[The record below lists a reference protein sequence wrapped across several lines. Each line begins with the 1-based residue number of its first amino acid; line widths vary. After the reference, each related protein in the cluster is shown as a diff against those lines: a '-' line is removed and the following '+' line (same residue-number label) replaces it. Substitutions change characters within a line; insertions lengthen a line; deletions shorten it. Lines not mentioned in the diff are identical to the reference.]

1 MTQTAQLRAAAQTAL
16 TGTTAAGT
24 NVFSPL
30 DRPTWAGNYPV
41 IFLSTPEEQKES
53 LGRQGAPQFTVTAT
67 LQVIARVAMNQTQ
80 KDAGAAAAMVEL
92 EKLQNQIEVALIN
105 NPALMDLMQQFSF
118 VRVTKDVNGDGES
131 NLGELKMDFGLE
143 FYQGPEDFF
152 PIPTTA
158 LETVT
163 IDGDLQNVFD
173 PNGTYPNPPFPASV
187 EPAPRDE
194 GPDGRME
201 VGADITLPQE

>member
-1 MTQTAQLRAAAQTAL
+1 MTQSADLRTAAQTAL
-16 TGTTAAGT
+16 TGATDAGT

-30 DRPTWAGNYPV
+30 DRPTWSGNYPV

-53 LGRQGAPQFTVTAT
+53 LGRQGAPQFTATTT
-67 LQVIARVAMNQTQ
+67 LQVIARVSMNQAAA
-80 KDAGAAAAMVEL
+80 DAGAAQAMVEL
-92 EKLQNQIEVALIN
+92 EKLQKQIEVTLIN
-105 NPALMDLMQQFSF
+105 NPALMDLLQQVAF
-118 VRVTKDVNGDGES
+118 VRITKDVNGDGES

-152 PIPTTA
+152 PIPTSP

-163 IDGDLQNVFD
+163 IDGDLASVFD
-173 PNGTYPNPPFPASV
+173 PAGTYPNPPFPDSV
-187 EPAPRDE
+187 EPAPRTA

-201 VGADITLPQE
+201 IGADITLPQE